1 MVTEVQG
8 KTDSRIEL
16 REGRL
21 SAFFNTRRGSA
32 ALVWIILLAIIIFAA
47 IVAPPFL
54 SERNIYNVFKQVT
67 ALGIV
72 SVGQTFVILLAGIDI
87 SVGAVV
93 SLVCCVN
100 SHVMPIEQPYAV
112 PLGLL
117 LSVLIGIVVG
127 LVNGLGVT
135 KLKVSPFMMTLGMMS
150 IVEGAAIFLRPQPG
164 GIIPREFGKP
174 LTGNIGPIPVPLVLF
189 GLSALLGYFILN
201 RTLFGRHLY
210 ATGGNEASARLSG
223 IRTDRVKILGFV
235 CCGLM
240 AALAGI
246 FITARIRTGD
256 ALVGSSFGLDS
267 ITAVAIGGTSLMGGR
282 GGVVGTIA
290 GAFMV
295 ALLANILNLVG
306 VSSFYQYVLKGLLII
321 IAVALYAER

>member
-1 MVTEVQG
+1 MQG
-8 KTDSRIEL
+8 KTDSRMEA
-16 REGRL
+16 RGGRL
-21 SAFFNTRRGSA
+21 AAFFNTRRGGA
-32 ALVWIILLAIIIFAA
+32 ALVYIILLAILVFAA

-54 SERNIYNVFKQVT
+54 GERNIYNVFKQVT

-100 SHVMPIEQPYAV
+100 SHVMPLETWYAI
-112 PLGLL
+112 PLGLF
-117 LSVLIGIVVG
+117 LSIVIGIVVG
-127 LVNGLGVT
+127 LANGLGVT

-174 LTGNIGPIPVPLVLF
+174 LTGNIGPIPVPLVFF
-189 GLSALLGYFILN
+189 GATALIGYFILN
-201 RTLFGRHLY
+201 RTLLGRHIY

-223 IRTDRVKILGFV
+223 IHTDRVKILAFV
-235 CCGLM
+235 FCSVM
-240 AALAGI
+240 AAMAGI
-246 FITARIRTGD
+246 FISARIRTGD
-256 ALVGSSFGLDS
+256 ALVGASFGLDS

-282 GGVVGTIA
+282 GGIVGTIA

-321 IAVALYAER
+321 IAVAMYAER

>member
-1 MVTEVQG
+1 VVTEVQAE
-8 KTDSRIEL
+8 TDSRIES
-16 REGRL
+16 RGGRI
-21 SAFFNTRRGSA
+21 SAFFSNRRGGA
-32 ALVWIILLAIIIFAA
+32 ALVWLILLAIIIFAA

-54 SERNIYNVFKQVT
+54 GKRNIYNVFKQVT

-93 SLVCCVN
+93 SLVSCVN
-100 SHVMPIEQPYAV
+100 SHVMPIEQPYAI
-112 PLGLL
+112 PLGVA
-117 LSVLIGIVVG
+117 LSLLIGLVVG
-127 LVNGLGVT
+127 LANGLGVT

-150 IVEGAAIFLRPQPG
+150 IVQGAAIFLRPQPG
-164 GIIPREFGKP
+164 GIVPRGFGKP
-174 LTGNIGPIPVPLVLF
+174 LTGNIGPVPVPMIWL
-189 GLSALLGYFILN
+189 GAAALIGFFILT

-223 IRTDRVKILGFV
+223 IHTDRVKILTFMV
-235 CCGLM
+235 CGLM
-240 AALAGI
+240 AAVAGL

-256 ALVGSSFGLDS
+256 ALVGTSFGLDS

-295 ALLANILNLVG
+295 ALLANILNLIG
-306 VSSFYQYVLKGLLII
+306 VSSYYQYIVKGLLII
-321 IAVALYAER
+321 IAVAVYAER